1 MGLNASPCF
10 RGKWKGQP
18 HCCLPSEEDAQSIL
32 FLQLLQPLLLWY
44 LLMVFLAL
52 LDAKG
57 NIVHTRIFWQGP
69 LTTKWIINEP
79 CHLFNLM
86 IDVKLLGNTTC
97 NQIQHDTVRKLTEI
111 QAFCSIRESS
121 SGVTSLDHSC
131 VPLGSCVST
140 INQNVISILSCT
152 STLLP

>member
-1 MGLNASPCF
+1 VPLLSSGGSILGGS
-10 RGKWKGQP
+10 KVQTSWL
-18 HCCLPSEEDAQSIL
+18 LPSEEDAQSIL
-32 FLQLLQPLLLWY
+32 SLQLLQPCLCDICWWC
-44 LLMVFLAL
+44 FAL
-52 LDAKG
+52 LDAKS
-57 NIVHTRIFWQGP
+57 NIVHTGVFWQRP
-69 LTTKWIINEP
+69 LTTKWIINKP
-79 CHLFNLM
+79 CNLFNLM
-86 IDVKLLGNTTC
+86 IDVKLLGNTTY

-140 INQNVISILSCT
+140 INQNVISILSCS